1 MNTSLATALLVIYML
16 IYVLPFY
23 LSSSTRPSS
32 SQSRDAIPV
41 IRARIRSVTVSCCI
55 CSTITLLITRT
66 EGDVSLLRVL
76 QTMGY
81 LSLSLSEIFNS
92 LFLTSILFLAPLFE
106 RGFVEG
112 EWKDWIRLRGLRT
125 TILSWTGW
133 RNYVVGPITEEVLFR
148 SASIPL
154 LLMTRMSAPRM
165 ILQAPL
171 VFGLAHFHH
180 FYEFRICHPRTP
192 ITFALL
198 QSVLQFSY
206 TTVFGGY
213 ATFIYL
219 RTSSL
224 LSAILVHAFCNWI
237 GLPRFWG
244 LVGGN
249 EDLSN
254 LDPISDF
261 RKVHFTSSPSSA
273 LRFLRF
279 RIFWC
284 TFSYYSLLIVGA
296 VGWQKM
302 LWPLTVSDNRLIDF

>member
-1 MNTSLATALLVIYML
+1 MFV
-16 IYVLPFY
+16 YVLPFY

-32 SQSRDAIPV
+32 SQSRDAVPV
-41 IRARIRSVTVSCCI
+41 IRARTRSVTISCCI
-55 CSTITLLITRT
+55 CSTITLLITRI

-81 LSLSLSEIFNS
+81 LSLSLSEIFKS

-112 EWKDWIRLRGLRT
+112 GWKDWIRLRGLRM
-125 TILSWTGW
+125 TISTWTGW
-133 RNYVVGPITEEVLFR
+133 RNYVVGPITEEILFR

-180 FYEFRICHPRTP
+180 FYEFRICYPKIP
-192 ITFALL
+192 IIFALL

-206 TTVFGGY
+206 TTAYGGY

-224 LSAILVHAFCNWI
+224 LSVILVHAFCNWI
-237 GLPRFWG
+237 GFPRFWG
-244 LVGGN
+244 LVGEN
-249 EDLSN
+249 EDVFN
-254 LDPISDF
+254 MDF
-261 RKVHFTSSPSSA
+261 KSHVRKLHFTSPSSSA
-273 LRFLRF
+273 LGFIKF
-279 RIFWC
+279 RILWC
-284 TFSYYSLLIVGA
+284 TVTYYFLLIVGA
-296 VGWQKM
+296 VGWWKM
-302 LWPLTVSDNRLIDF
+302 LWPLTTSDNRLVEF